1 MPNDQLAA
9 FIVRHT
15 AAWNRRDVGA
25 LTADHSENGI
35 ILSPMFAR
43 VEGRPQILASYTALF
58 SAFPD
63 WQLGYE
69 DAICEGNRVAMP
81 FSVKATHKGEFMGLA
96 GTGKR
101 CEFEGVSLFQLDG
114 DLLIR
119 DERRIYDF
127 TGVLTWLGVLRVRPA
142 Q

>member
-1 MPNDQLAA
+1 MTPTTSSRR
-9 FIVRHT
+9 FIDRHT
-15 AAWNRRDVGA
+15 AAWNRRDVEA

-81 FSVKATHKGEFMGLA
+81 FSVKATHKGEFMGLP
-96 GTGKR
+96 
-101 CEFEGVSLFQLDG
+101 E
-114 DLLIR
+114 
-119 DERRIYDF
+119 
-127 TGVLTWLGVLRVRPA
+127 PA
-142 Q
+142 SGASSRASRSSSSTRSAHSR

>member
-15 AAWNRRDVGA
+15 AAWNRRDVEA
-25 LTADHSENGI
+25 LCADHSENGV

-43 VEGRPQILASYTALF
+43 VEGGPQIRASYTALF
-58 SAFPD
+58 TVFPD

-69 DAICEGNRVAMP
+69 DPICEGSRVAIP
-81 FSVKATHKGEFMGLA
+81 FSVKATHKGEFMGLP

-101 CEFEGVSLFQLDG
+101 CEFEGVSLFRLDD
-114 DLLIR
+114 DLRIR
-119 DERRIYDF
+119 EERRVYDF
-127 TGVLTWLGVLRVRPA
+127 TGVLTRLGVLRVRPA

>member
-1 MPNDQLAA
+1 MADDELAA
-9 FIVRHT
+9 SIDRHT
-15 AAWNRRDVGA
+15 AAWNRQDVEVS
-25 LTADHSENGI
+25 TADDAEDGV

-81 FSVKATHKGEFMGLA
+81 FSVKATHRGEFMGLA
-96 GTGKR
+96 GNGQT
-101 CEFEGVSLFQLDG
+101 V
-114 DLLIR
+114 
-119 DERRIYDF
+119 
-127 TGVLTWLGVLRVRPA
+127 RVRGRLALPTRRRFSHPR
-142 Q
+142 

>member
-15 AAWNRRDVGA
+15 DAWNRRDVVA
-25 LTADHSENGI
+25 LTADHSENGT